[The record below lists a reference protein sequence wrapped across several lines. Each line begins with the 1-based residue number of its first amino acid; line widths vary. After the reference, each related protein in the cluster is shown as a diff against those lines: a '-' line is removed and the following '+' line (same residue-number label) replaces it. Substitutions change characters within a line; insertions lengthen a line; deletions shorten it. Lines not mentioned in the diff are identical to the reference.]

1 MKKCPS
7 CDRTYPDD
15 ETFCEADGVALIK
28 AGPAFVE
35 GSAPTVGEVIECPV
49 CGGRAEP
56 GEVIC
61 NFCGARLTADMQTAP
76 SPAPQPSATQRPGQ
90 QRTVVASAPPD
101 RFSGRLSGQMLES
114 EPDGEG
120 RGSFTVL
127 GYVAA
132 ALVALV
138 GGAWLALH
146 LSSRGPA
153 QEAAS
158 ASPAAAVTPGPAS
171 AAGPLVALA
180 SNVPVRVA
188 GESSSAVERSPDA
201 MRKVFDDG
209 KGALLDAYKHALG
222 GDATSNDAMIVRV
235 RIMPDGSVAGAA
247 VRTST
252 TPNPSLDAEVI
263 RAVSGWSYV
272 PFTGGQVEVDYPII
286 FAHDATE
293 QVSIESALATRVATL
308 GTNETPEY
316 GSSVAA
322 SPAVSSSPAAA
333 AVPTESVA
341 PAAAATPPA
350 RAHPRHLA
358 RVPRPA
364 STPSLRD
371 RVNEALRSNR
381 SLGRVQFYT
390 NPGGSVVLFG
400 KVFDEKATGVAKQVV
415 RAVPG
420 VTAVV
425 DNLTTDTDT
434 WRQQQAQIQSQLANA
449 GLENVT
455 VRIIGRDA
463 FLSGEV
469 RSDAEKDRAAT
480 ITEGAAPV
488 VVRTNLITVK
498 PGSVFGF

>member
-7 CDRTYPDD
+7 CDTTYPDN
-15 ETFCEADGVALIK
+15 ETFCEADGVALIG
-28 AGPAFVE
+28 AGPAFLE
-35 GSAPTVGEVIECPV
+35 GDTSSPGEVIECPV

-56 GEVIC
+56 GEIIC
-61 NFCGARLTADMQTAP
+61 NFCGARLTVDTETAAG
-76 SPAPQPSATQRPGQ
+76 PASQPSATRRPGRS
-90 QRTVVASAPPD
+90 RTVVASAPPN
-101 RFSGRLSGQMLES
+101 RFSGRLTDQMPES

-153 QEAAS
+153 QEAAT

-171 AAGPLVALA
+171 AVGPLVALA
-180 SNVPVRVA
+180 NAVPVQVT
-188 GESSSAVERSPDA
+188 GESSSAVERSTDA

-209 KGALLDAYKHALG
+209 KGALLDAYKRALG
-222 GDATSNDAMIVRV
+222 GDATTNDGMVVRV

-252 TPNPSLDAEVI
+252 APNPSLDADVI
-263 RAVSGWSYV
+263 KNISGWSYV

-286 FAHDATE
+286 FAHDASE
-293 QVSIESALATRVATL
+293 QASIESALATRVASL
-308 GTNETPEY
+308 GTNEAPEY

-322 SPAVSSSPAAA
+322 SPAASASPAEA
-333 AVPTESVA
+333 AVPTQSVA
-341 PAAAATPPA
+341 PAEAATPAA
-350 RAHPRHLA
+350 RAHPPHLA

-371 RVNEALRSNR
+371 RVGQALRSNR
-381 SLGRVQFYT
+381 NLGRVQFYT

-400 KVFDEKATGVAKQVV
+400 KVFDDKAKGIANQVV
-415 RAVPG
+415 RGVPG
-420 VTAVV
+420 VTSVV

-434 WRQQQAQIQSQLANA
+434 WRQQQAQVQSQLANA
-449 GLENVT
+449 GLGSVT
-455 VRIIGRDA
+455 VKIIGPDA
-463 FLSGEV
+463 FLGGEV
-469 RSDAEKDRAAT
+469 ATDAEKDRAVT

-488 VVRTNLITVK
+488 IVRTNLITVK